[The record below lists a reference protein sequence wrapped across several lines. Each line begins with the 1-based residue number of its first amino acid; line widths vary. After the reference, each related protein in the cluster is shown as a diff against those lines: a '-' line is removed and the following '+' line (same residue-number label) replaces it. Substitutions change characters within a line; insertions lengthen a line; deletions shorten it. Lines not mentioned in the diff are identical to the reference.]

1 MFTGLN
7 QLFTPLPRVTEQ
19 GEPIQAI
26 RRHDPDYYRGSGK
39 RRNRQEPPLQE
50 DDDISVS
57 IEALSLFLENLLA
70 SQKQISEEADTT
82 EISQN
87 ASLGNED
94 ISIAEPKISM
104 AKAPHP
110 FNNASP
116 NARAANAYRLSAE
129 KNTYMSNK
137 TALPSANTNML
148 DDRDIHTVHTL
159 LSDLKELKIRGIKT
173 IHIRRGKNFLDSLGR
188 AVDQIRHPEHYHHD

>member
-7 QLFTPLPRVTEQ
+7 QLFTPLPRITEQ

-26 RRHDPDYYRGSGK
+26 RRHDPDYYRGSGR

-50 DDDISVS
+50 YDDISVS

-70 SQKQISEEADTT
+70 SQKQISEEADTA

-87 ASLGNED
+87 VSLRGED

-104 AKAPHP
+104 AKAAHP

-129 KNTYMSNK
+129 KNAYVSNK
-137 TALPSANTNML
+137 TVLPSASTNML
-148 DDRDIHTVHTL
+148 NDKEVHTVHNL
-159 LSDLKELKIRGIKT
+159 LSDLRELKARGVKT
-173 IHIRRGKNFLDSLGR
+173 IHIRRGKNFLDSLSR
-188 AVDQIRHPEHYHHD
+188 AVDQIRHPEHYHD